1 MKCLLLFLAVS
12 TLLCSSPSW
21 ARHTIAVGGFGGGNF
36 SLTDTTPDLD
46 IGPGGGVS
54 FEYRFNQR
62 WGLQTSLS
70 FFSHD
75 GEGASRGDTGIL
87 VLNVP
92 TVDLKFYMRKQEG
105 RVDPYLRAGLGV
117 GVVTEGSR
125 NNNSGGAG
133 MTAQVGI
140 GSDFYFNDWFSLG
153 IDNQFRTFG
162 IFRGSSQSS
171 ALMFFTTVG
180 NFTFHFK

>member
-1 MKCLLLFLAVS
+1 M
-12 TLLCSSPSW
+12 
-21 ARHTIAVGGFGGGNF
+21 
-36 SLTDTTPDLD
+36 
-46 IGPGGGVS
+46 
-54 FEYRFNQR
+54 
-62 WGLQTSLS
+62 
-70 FFSHD
+70 
-75 GEGASRGDTGIL
+75 

-92 TVDLKFYMRKQEG
+92 TIDLKFYLRKQEG
-105 RVDPYLRAGLGV
+105 RFDPYLRAGLGV

-125 NNNSGGAG
+125 DNNTGGAG

-140 GSDFYFNDWFSLG
+140 GSDFYLKDWFSLG

-162 IFRGSSQSS
+162 IFRGNSQSS